1 MLTKIPGIDPI
12 ILNNVKER
20 TSKQIVHDARSLKVT
35 EHDEKGKGRQ
45 WHRDGKREELVL
57 FLEELNAELEKENK
71 PIRLYLL
78 EESGRWYVQVTEF
91 STGKVVHRLSP
102 RQAGLILG
110 RNYQSKGFLLD
121 EKA

>member
-1 MLTKIPGIDPI
+1 MLTKIPGIDPT

-20 TSKQIVHDARSLKVT
+20 TSKQIVHDTRSLKVT

-45 WHRDGKREELVL
+45 WHQEGKREELAF

-71 PIRLYLL
+71 PIRLYLV

-91 STGKVVHRLSP
+91 STGKVVHRLSL